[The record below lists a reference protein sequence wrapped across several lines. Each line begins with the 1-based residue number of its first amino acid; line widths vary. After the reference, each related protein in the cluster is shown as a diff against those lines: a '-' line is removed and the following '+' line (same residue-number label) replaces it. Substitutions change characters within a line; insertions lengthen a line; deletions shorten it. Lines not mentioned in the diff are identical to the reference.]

1 MIDDIPTGDPDPGA
15 VPPEIARGAP
25 IIQPMLMASVV
36 AAIIVMIALGAFVA
50 SFGAHAHF

>member
-1 MIDDIPTGDPDPGA
+1 VIDDIPTGDPDPGA

-36 AAIIVMIALGAFVA
+36 AAIIVMIAIGAFVA
-50 SFGAHAHF
+50 SF